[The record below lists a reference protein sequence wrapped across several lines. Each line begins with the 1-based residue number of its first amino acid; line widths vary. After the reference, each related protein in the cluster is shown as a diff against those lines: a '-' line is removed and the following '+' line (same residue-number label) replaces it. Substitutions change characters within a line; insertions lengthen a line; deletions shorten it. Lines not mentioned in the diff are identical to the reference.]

1 MSYVGQHVATRDLG
15 GLADDIVN
23 IYNFL
28 SYQICLQMIDV
39 NKDLTERETPKAR
52 LICAEAMMFA
62 NFEFGLSLFPDLE
75 VV

>member
-1 MSYVGQHVATRDLG
+1 MSCVSQHVATRDLG
-15 GLADDIVN
+15 GLVDDIVN

-28 SYQICLQMIDV
+28 SYQICLQMIV

-75 VV
+75 AV